1 MRFLSICSGIEAASV
16 AFHPLGWQALAL
28 AEIEPFP
35 CSLLAHHYPQVPNL
49 GDLTRWREW
58 SPQLLAQADVL
69 CGGTPCQAFS
79 VAGLRGSLSDERG
92 NLTLTF
98 CHLYDEI
105 DHQRHLHGRSPAV
118 CLWENV
124 PGVLNTPDNAFG
136 HFLAGLAGENV
147 PLTPPGARWTDAGY
161 VRGPKR
167 AVAWRVLDAQYFG
180 LAQRRERV
188 FVVASADP
196 AFDPA
201 AVLFEFAGLRRDTPP
216 RRGPGEGTAHELA
229 PSLTSSGRGVERP
242 GESRGQD
249 PVIAEWM
256 PNAGV
261 PEVANCLTRRMH
273 KGLNTTLDE
282 GQTPIVEVT
291 HALRGEGFDASEDG
305 TGRGT
310 PIVPELFAF
319 SSKDHG
325 ADASQDLSPT
335 LRAGNHAGSHANGGN
350 PPAIAFPERLSG
362 TQCASAE
369 DVSPVLQAQ
378 NPTAVAYEAESEGQ
392 RAESFAFDLR
402 GREGGAMPEGP
413 HATANLRAGSGGS
426 GGSSRSYVA
435 QKAEPGVLPFDTTQI
450 TSKTGDPCHPLAA
463 GAHAPS
469 IAFAIQE
476 RAVCENLKA
485 GPDGVG
491 VRADDCAYTLEARQV
506 PQAVA
511 FNIHSANSCAMRS
524 AGESQ
529 AALETELARAVDTQ
543 GFSANQG
550 GTVALSEVAQPLRSN
565 PRNNSDPTMEATMR
579 VLSLS
584 PSLKVSP
591 SGSHWRVRRLTP
603 EECELLQGFP
613 IGYTLIPGAS
623 SKKRK
628 GDDLRDTIDYLISLG
643 VAPAEAE
650 VLAHSPDGP
659 RYKALGNSWA
669 VPVARWIARRIDACA
684 KALSRQ

>member
-16 AFHPLGWQALAL
+16 AFHPLGWQALAF

-58 SPQLLAQADVL
+58 SPQLLALVEML

-105 DHQRHLHGRSPAV
+105 DRIRHLHGRPPAV

-136 HFLAGLAGENV
+136 HFLAGLAGEDV

-161 VRGPKR
+161 VRGPRR

-201 AVLFEFAGLRRDTPP
+201 AVLFELDGLRRDTPP
-216 RRGPGEGTAHELA
+216 RRGPGEGTAPTLSARTKGGGGLGTDAECDGA
-229 PSLTSSGRGVERP
+229 VVPERMTN
-242 GESRGQD
+242 
-249 PVIAEWM
+249 AECRM
-256 PNAGV
+256 PNEGV

-282 GQTPIVEVT
+282 GQTPIVEVC
-291 HALRGEGFDASEDG
+291 A
-305 TGRGT
+305 
-310 PIVPELFAF
+310 P
-319 SSKDHG
+319 
-325 ADASQDLSPT
+325 
-335 LRAGNHAGSHANGGN
+335 
-350 PPAIAFPERLSG
+350 IAFPERLSG

-413 HATANLRAGSGGS
+413 HATANIRAGS

-450 TSKTGDPCHPLAA
+450 TSKANRSQPKAGDPCHPLAA

-476 RAVCENLKA
+476 RAVCENPKA

-491 VRADDCAYTLEARQV
+491 VRADDCAHTLEARQV
-506 PQAVA
+506 PQSVA

-565 PRNNSDPTMEATMR
+565 PHNNSDPAMEATMH
-579 VLSLS
+579 VLSQLRTENRE
-584 PSLKVSP
+584 PTTA
-591 SGSHWRVRRLTP
+591 WRVRRLTP
-603 EECELLQGFP
+603 EECEMLQGFP
-613 IGYTLIPGAS
+613 IGYTLIPGTS

-628 GDDLRDTIDYLISLG
+628 GNDLSDTIDYLISLG
-643 VAPAEAE
+643 VSPAEAE

-684 KALSRQ
+684 KALSHQ

>member
-1 MRFLSICSGIEAASV
+1 M
-16 AFHPLGWQALAL
+16 
-28 AEIEPFP
+28 
-35 CSLLAHHYPQVPNL
+35 
-49 GDLTRWREW
+49 
-58 SPQLLAQADVL
+58 
-69 CGGTPCQAFS
+69 
-79 VAGLRGSLSDERG
+79 
-92 NLTLTF
+92 
-98 CHLYDEI
+98 
-105 DHQRHLHGRSPAV
+105 
-118 CLWENV
+118 
-124 PGVLNTPDNAFG
+124 
-136 HFLAGLAGENV
+136 
-147 PLTPPGARWTDAGY
+147 
-161 VRGPKR
+161 
-167 AVAWRVLDAQYFG
+167 
-180 LAQRRERV
+180 
-188 FVVASADP
+188 
-196 AFDPA
+196 
-201 AVLFEFAGLRRDTPP
+201 
-216 RRGPGEGTAHELA
+216 
-229 PSLTSSGRGVERP
+229 
-242 GESRGQD
+242 
-249 PVIAEWM
+249 IAEWM

-378 NPTAVAYEAESEGQ
+378 NPTAVAYDAGRREQG
-392 RAESFAFDLR
+392 AESFAFDLR

-426 GGSSRSYVA
+426 SRSYMAA
-435 QKAEPGVLPFDTTQI
+435 QEPLPFDTTQI
-450 TSKTGDPCHPLAA
+450 TSAANRSKPQAGDPCHPIASQ
-463 GAHAPS
+463 AHPS
-469 IAFAIQE
+469 AVAYEAESEGQRAESQE
-476 RAVCENLKA
+476 
-485 GPDGVG
+485 PQ
-491 VRADDCAYTLEARQV
+491 AYTLHGSREGT
-506 PQAVA
+506 QAVA
-511 FNIHSANSCAMRS
+511 SPTDTAGTIREGVGTAIQNSS
-524 AGESQ
+524 
-529 AALETELARAVDTQ
+529 T
-543 GFSANQG
+543 
-550 GTVALSEVAQPLRSN
+550 TVALSE
-565 PRNNSDPTMEATMR
+565 
-579 VLSLS
+579 S
-584 PSLKVSP
+584 PSLPVSSSP
-591 SGSHWRVRRLTP
+591 SLATQWRVRRLTP

-628 GDDLRDTIDYLISLG
+628 GDDLRDTIDYLIALG

>member
-16 AFHPLGWQALAL
+16 AFHPLGWQALAF

-58 SPQLLAQADVL
+58 SPDLLAQADVL

-98 CHLYDEI
+98 CHLFDEI
-105 DHQRHLHGRSPAV
+105 DRQRHLCGRPPAV

-124 PGVLNTPDNAFG
+124 PGVLNTDDNAFG
-136 HFLAGLAGENV
+136 HFLAGLAGEDV

-161 VRGPKR
+161 VRGPRR
-167 AVAWRVLDAQYFG
+167 AIAWRTLDAQYFG

-201 AVLFEFAGLRRDTPP
+201 AVLFELDGLRRDTPP
-216 RRGPGEGTAHELA
+216 RRGPGEGASCGFETGPSGGQFTNVA
-229 PSLTSSGRGVERP
+229 PTLDTRCKDVPIRNQLGLGVAER
-242 GESRGQD
+242 
-249 PVIAEWM
+249 V
-256 PNAGV
+256 AGV

-282 GQTPIVEVT
+282 GLNTTLDEGQTPIVEVCAPLT
-291 HALRGEGFDASEDG
+291 GNAYADNASEESKL
-305 TGRGT
+305 
-310 PIVPELFAF
+310 VPERRDLEPGRLGDEEMLPFTFKASHF
-319 SSKDHG
+319 TRGKDG
-325 ADASQDLSPT
+325 APSDLAPPLSADADKGDQDT
-335 LRAGNHAGSHANGGN
+335 LVAA
-350 PPAIAFPERLSG
+350 PIAFPEFLSG

-378 NPTAVAYEAESEGQ
+378 NPTAVAFQPGNLVRGAGSAPSMEVFPTLKSDHGRGKSDQDPHVAVEET
-392 RAESFAFDLR
+392 FAFDLR

-426 GGSSRSYVA
+426 SRSYVA
-435 QKAEPGVLPFDTTQI
+435 QKAESEEQRAESSDAFAFHENQRGELTVNDT
-450 TSKTGDPCHPLAA
+450 A
-463 GAHAPS
+463 GSLKVGGAKPAQGYPAV
-469 IAFAIQE
+469 AFAIQE
-476 RAVCENLKA
+476 RAVCENPLA

-511 FNIHSANSCAMRS
+511 FEPSA
-524 AGESQ
+524 
-529 AALETELARAVDTQ
+529 
-543 GFSANQG
+543 
-550 GTVALSEVAQPLRSN
+550 LR
-565 PRNNSDPTMEATMR
+565 P
-579 VLSLS
+579 S
-584 PSLKVSP
+584 PSASQ
-591 SGSHWRVRRLTP
+591 WRVRRLTP

-613 IGYTLIPGAS
+613 IGYTLIPGTS

-628 GDDLRDTIDYLISLG
+628 GEDLSATIDYLMSLG
-643 VAPAEAE
+643 VPRPEAP

-669 VPVARWIARRIDACA
+669 VPVARWISRRIDACA

>member
-16 AFHPLGWQALAL
+16 AFHPLGWQALAF

-35 CSLLAHHYPQVPNL
+35 CSLLAHHYPGVPNL

-58 SPQLLAQADVL
+58 SPELLAQADTL

-79 VAGLRGSLSDERG
+79 VAGLRNSLSDERG

-105 DHQRHLHGRSPAV
+105 DRQRHLCGRPPAV

-124 PGVLNTPDNAFG
+124 PGVLNTDDNAFG
-136 HFLAGLAGENV
+136 YFLAGLAGEDE
-147 PLTPPGARWTDAGY
+147 PLTPPGSRWTDAGY
-161 VRGPKR
+161 VRGPRR
-167 AVAWRVLDAQYFG
+167 AIAWRVLDAQYFG

-201 AVLFEFAGLRRDTPP
+201 AVLFESEGLRRDTPP
-216 RRGPGEGTAHELA
+216 RRGAGEGAAAGTLR
-229 PSLTSSGRGVERP
+229 SSDGGSDLDHARAGHVLGERMTN
-242 GESRGQD
+242 
-249 PVIAEWM
+249 AECRM
-256 PNAGV
+256 PN
-261 PEVANCLTRRMH
+261 
-273 KGLNTTLDE
+273 E
-282 GQTPIVEVT
+282 G
-291 HALRGEGFDASEDG
+291 
-305 TGRGT
+305 
-310 PIVPELFAF
+310 
-319 SSKDHG
+319 
-325 ADASQDLSPT
+325 
-335 LRAGNHAGSHANGGN
+335 
-350 PPAIAFPERLSG
+350 
-362 TQCASAE
+362 
-369 DVSPVLQAQ
+369 
-378 NPTAVAYEAESEGQ
+378 
-392 RAESFAFDLR
+392 
-402 GREGGAMPEGP
+402 
-413 HATANLRAGSGGS
+413 
-426 GGSSRSYVA
+426 
-435 QKAEPGVLPFDTTQI
+435 
-450 TSKTGDPCHPLAA
+450 
-463 GAHAPS
+463 
-469 IAFAIQE
+469 
-476 RAVCENLKA
+476 
-485 GPDGVG
+485 
-491 VRADDCAYTLEARQV
+491 V

-565 PRNNSDPTMEATMR
+565 PHNNSDPAMEATMH
-579 VLSLS
+579 VLSQ
-584 PSLKVSP
+584 PRTENREP
-591 SGSHWRVRRLTP
+591 GTAWRVRRLTP
-603 EECELLQGFP
+603 EECEMLQGFP
-613 IGYTLIPGAS
+613 IGYTLIPGTS

-628 GDDLRDTIDYLISLG
+628 GEDLSDTIDYLISLG
-643 VAPAEAE
+643 VSPAEAE

>member
-16 AFHPLGWQALAL
+16 AFHPLGWQALAF

-35 CSLLAHHYPQVPNL
+35 CSLLAHHYPGVPNL

-58 SPQLLAQADVL
+58 SPEMLAQADTL

-98 CHLYDEI
+98 CHLFDEI
-105 DHQRHLHGRSPAV
+105 DRQRHLCGRPPAV

-124 PGVLNTPDNAFG
+124 PGVLNTDDNAFV
-136 HFLAGLAGENV
+136 HFLAGLAGEDE

-161 VRGPKR
+161 VRGPRR
-167 AVAWRVLDAQYFG
+167 AIAWRTLDAQYFQ

-201 AVLFEFAGLRRDTPP
+201 AVLFELDGLRRDTPP
-216 RRGPGEGTAHELA
+216 RRGAGEGVARGFETGPSGGQFTNVA
-229 PSLTSSGRGVERP
+229 PTLDTRCKDGPIRNQLGVAER
-242 GESRGQD
+242 
-249 PVIAEWM
+249 V
-256 PNAGV
+256 AGV

-282 GQTPIVEVT
+282 GLNTTLDEGQTPIVEVT
-291 HALRGEGFDASEDG
+291 HALRAEGFDASEDG

-310 PIVPELFAF
+310 SIVP
-319 SSKDHG
+319 
-325 ADASQDLSPT
+325 
-335 LRAGNHAGSHANGGN
+335 
-350 PPAIAFPERLSG
+350 IAFPERLSG
-362 TQCASAE
+362 TQCASEAGL
-369 DVSPVLQAQ
+369 SSVLQSR
-378 NPTAVAYEAESEGQ
+378 NPTAVAYPDEETRRQGDG
-392 RAESFAFDLR
+392 ESFAFDLR

-426 GGSSRSYVA
+426 SRSYVA
-435 QKAEPGVLPFDTTQI
+435 QKAESEEQRAESSDAFAFHENQRGELTVNDTAGSLKVGGGKPGPGYPAVAFQP
-450 TSKTGDPCHPLAA
+450 GNLARGA
-463 GAHAPS
+463 GSAPS
-469 IAFAIQE
+469 MDVFPTLKSDHGRGKSDQDPHVACQE
-476 RAVCENLKA
+476 
-485 GPDGVG
+485 PQ
-491 VRADDCAYTLEARQV
+491 AYTLHGSREGT
-506 PQAVA
+506 QAVA
-511 FNIHSANSCAMRS
+511 SATDTAIQNSS
-524 AGESQ
+524 
-529 AALETELARAVDTQ
+529 T
-543 GFSANQG
+543 
-550 GTVALSEVAQPLRSN
+550 TVALQIPEVADTLRSGSSSAKAHGKVN
-565 PRNNSDPTMEATMR
+565 GTDRMT
-579 VLSLS
+579 LI
-584 PSLKVSP
+584 PSAASQ
-591 SGSHWRVRRLTP
+591 WRVRRLTP
-603 EECELLQGFP
+603 EECEMLQGFP
-613 IGYTLIPGAS
+613 VGYTLIPGTS

-628 GDDLRDTIDYLISLG
+628 GEDLSATIDYLISLG
-643 VAPAEAE
+643 LPRPDAE